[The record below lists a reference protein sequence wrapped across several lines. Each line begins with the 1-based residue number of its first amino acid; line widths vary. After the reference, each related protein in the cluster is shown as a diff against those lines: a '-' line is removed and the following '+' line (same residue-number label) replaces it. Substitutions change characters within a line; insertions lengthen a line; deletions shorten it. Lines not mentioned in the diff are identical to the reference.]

1 MSLLP
6 QKPARMDSNA
16 AMAYCSILF
25 IEVECNSLAYKCLWS
40 WTLKRMAN
48 EQDAVKKAQIVDARA
63 RNISHNVRCTE
74 CGSQSIEDSQAD
86 IAILLRKLI
95 RDEIRDGKTDK
106 EIYKKLEDEFGETVL
121 YTPKFD
127 MQTAALWLSPLLV
140 AGVAAGAWAYK
151 KHRQN
156 TNVHVMALNLIR
168 GVPLTPK
175 EKQIMLELLTP
186 PPQQA
191 SPSSWWSKLRRGYG
205 F

>member
-1 MSLLP
+1 MPPGLQRP
-6 QKPARMDSNA
+6 RGR
-16 AMAYCSILF
+16 Y
-25 IEVECNSLAYKCLWS
+25 LAVGQSGS

-48 EQDAVKKAQIVDARA
+48 EEDAMKKAQIVDARA

-106 EIYKKLEDEFGETVL
+106 EIFKKLEDEFGETVL

-191 SPSSWWSKLRRGYG
+191 SPSSWWSKLRHGYG